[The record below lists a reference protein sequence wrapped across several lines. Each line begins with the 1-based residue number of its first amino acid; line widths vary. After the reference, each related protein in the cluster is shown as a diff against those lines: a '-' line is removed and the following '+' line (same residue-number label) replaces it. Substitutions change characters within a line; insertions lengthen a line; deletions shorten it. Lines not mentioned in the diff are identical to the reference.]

1 MGNQRVILIYIPIFV
16 AKKCNRVIDK
26 MLSSIKKCYMRL
38 WFGGGSIMEIQVQG
52 EQKEHVKFLTVNE
65 EFV

>member
-1 MGNQRVILIYIPIFV
+1 MGNQRVILIYIHIFV

-26 MLSSIKKCYMRL
+26 MLSSIKKSYMRL